1 MGARHLEILANCR
14 FAFFADKLLG
24 VGEMEEAGQ
33 APDAREVGTLAHA
46 ALEKFYRRRQAAG
59 RLPVTADEAEQ
70 RELDTCLDEAFAEKA
85 AEQPGHPVLR
95 AIERG
100 RLGEQLWRLIEHEAE
115 HGDELGG
122 GVPTYFELEFG
133 YETSDSLPALTI
145 GPPEARVLVR
155 GRIDR
160 VDVLP
165 GGKGLVVLDY
175 KLGRKDSQSKK
186 LAEGE
191 AAVTQLQL
199 PVYALAARAGLIG
212 TGAVVAGASV
222 DAAFVSLR
230 DGMPTKL
237 LSKTLKDPPMAV
249 VLERDLPARLDQLA
263 TQLHAGDF
271 AVDPHDCAFCAY
283 RTVCRVVAL
292 VEDEDDR

>member
-1 MGARHLEILANCR
+1 V
-14 FAFFADKLLG
+14 LG

-59 RLPVTADEAEQ
+59 RLPVVADDEEQ
-70 RELDTCLDEAFAEKA
+70 RELDACLDEAFAEKA
-85 AEQPGHPVLR
+85 AEQPGHPILR

-100 RLGEQLWRLIEHEAE
+100 RLGEQLWRLIEHESTHRE
-115 HGDELGG
+115 EMGG
-122 GVPTYFELEFG
+122 GVPTYFELKFG
-133 YETSDSLPALTI
+133 EDTPDSLPALVI
-145 GPPEARVLVR
+145 GPAEARVSVR

-160 VDVLP
+160 VDLLP

-175 KLGRKDSQSKK
+175 KLGRRDSQSKK
-186 LAEGE
+186 LAEGQ

-199 PVYALAARAGLIG
+199 PIYALAARAGLTG
-212 TGAVVAGASV
+212 TGAVIEGASV

-237 LSKTLKDPPMAV
+237 LSKTLKDPPMAT
-249 VLERDLPARLDQLA
+249 VLAEQLPARLDQLA

-271 AVDPHDCAFCAY
+271 AIDPEDCAYCAY

-292 VEDEDDR
+292 VEDEDDK